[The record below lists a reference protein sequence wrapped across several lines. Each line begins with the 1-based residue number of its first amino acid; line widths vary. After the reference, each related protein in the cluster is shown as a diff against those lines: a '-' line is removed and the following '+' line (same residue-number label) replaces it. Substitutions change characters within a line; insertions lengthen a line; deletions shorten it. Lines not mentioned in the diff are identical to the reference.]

1 MYCKMLFVL
10 SCLETPYFLV
20 ILKKIPWYRFLA
32 NHMKCQKKGRGVK
45 KMENNQKKTLEIRK
59 SVLNTLEYI
68 ARKNASALCK
78 GFIYEPEV
86 PRKLKK

>member
-1 MYCKMLFVL
+1 MLFVL

-20 ILKKIPWYRFLA
+20 ILKIPWYKFLA
-32 NHMKCQKKGRGVK
+32 NHMKCQKKREGGVK
-45 KMENNQKKTLEIRK
+45 KMENSQKKTLEIRK